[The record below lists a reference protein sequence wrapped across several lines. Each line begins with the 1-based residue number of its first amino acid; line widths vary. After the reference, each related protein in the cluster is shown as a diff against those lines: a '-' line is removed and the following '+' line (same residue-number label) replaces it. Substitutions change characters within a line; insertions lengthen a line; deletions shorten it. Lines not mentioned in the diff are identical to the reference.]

1 MIAELVI
8 LNESL
13 ASCFIL
19 IKIKNLEHVQQGRD
33 RLIEL

>member
-13 ASCFIL
+13 ASCSIL
-19 IKIKNLEHVQQGRD
+19 IKIKNLEVQHVQQER
-33 RLIEL
+33 